1 MLTVAVNLKF
11 QSCTPPALTVESL
24 LFLHVH
30 VKSCSVLM
38 TYTSAAAQYI
48 GRIGKAFNDND
59 DKIII
64 IIIIMMM
71 MMIMMTLSSS

>member
-11 QSCTPPALTVESL
+11 QSCTPPALTVES